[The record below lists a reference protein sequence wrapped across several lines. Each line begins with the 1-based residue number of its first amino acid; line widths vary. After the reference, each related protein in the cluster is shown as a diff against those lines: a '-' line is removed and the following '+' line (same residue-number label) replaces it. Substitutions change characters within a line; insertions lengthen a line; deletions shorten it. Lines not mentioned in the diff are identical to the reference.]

1 MRESQ
6 PYELAMDEH
15 RSNLRS
21 PTGNDPLLMSLIK
34 IQDEQKSKIPEP
46 LAKLAPSVNI
56 AQKEKK
62 QSVKPP
68 VIKNIKKASKKKRR

>member
-1 MRESQ
+1 
-6 PYELAMDEH
+6 MDEH

-21 PTGNDPLLMSLIK
+21 ATGNDPLLMSLIK
-34 IQDEQKSKIPEP
+34 IQDEHVKQIPEP

-62 QSVKPP
+62 
-68 VIKNIKKASKKKRR
+68 